1 MSTNWIEVLSGIAL
15 VLAGIFTTHVKGAMP
30 GVDPGYPAPL
40 AFRVVLIVFGL
51 LFVGIGVYGLI
62 RS

>member
-1 MSTNWIEVLSGIAL
+1 MSTNWIEVLIGIAL
-15 VLAGIFTTHVKGAMP
+15 VLAGIFTTHIRGAMP

-40 AFRVVLIVFGL
+40 GFRVVLIFFGL
-51 LFVGIGVYGLI
+51 LFLGIGIYGLI